1 MNEELKELLRSVLKE
16 ELEPIHKQLGSFEQ
30 RFERIDERFDAVDQK
45 FVRIDERFDVV
56 DQQFVS
62 IDERFNGVDLRLEK
76 IEIDVG
82 NLKDNLINGLG
93 PYFEQITSHID
104 EVKEVTKTHQIMIET
119 LSARSIQ
126 HESEIKE
133 IKRLL
138 KN

>member
-30 RFERIDERFDAVDQK
+30 RFERFDERFDAVDQ
-45 FVRIDERFDVV
+45 
-56 DQQFVS
+56 
-62 IDERFNGVDLRLEK
+62 RLEM
-76 IEIDVG
+76 IEIDVR
-82 NLKDNLINGLG
+82 NLKDNLINGFG

-104 EVKEVTKTHQIMIET
+104 EVKEVTKTHQIIIET